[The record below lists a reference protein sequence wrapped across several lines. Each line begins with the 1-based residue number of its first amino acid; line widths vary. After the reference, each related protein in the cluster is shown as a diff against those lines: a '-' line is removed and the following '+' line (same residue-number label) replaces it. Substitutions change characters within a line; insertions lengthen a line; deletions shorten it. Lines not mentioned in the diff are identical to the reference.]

1 MKIDFSKIKDLS
13 SKRKIKF
20 TERDIAIFEFLSL
33 YGYAD
38 LDALYMLTRNFFPCS
53 KNTFKERLNILKEA
67 GYLKIDSYSMP
78 MRDKNNRIFKFTL
91 VEGNRAAFAGIGGR
105 KPNVKILKSNFFHE
119 FFIIRTLA
127 KSKENGDIAYSE
139 KMDGYPFNGKEIRP
153 DVYLPSSKIGFEVE
167 VSIKRNWLEYGKK
180 FASLQDQLDYAR
192 HNSKEIEIDKL
203 IYLVQ
208 NGEDK
213 ISLIKTFDRLKST
226 SINKGNNFK
235 TFLVS
240 QTIDDHIRVLTF
252 DEFYDRDLSSF

>member
-1 MKIDFSKIKDLS
+1 MLKLE
-13 SKRKIKF
+13 KRKIRF
-20 TERDIAIFEFLSL
+20 TERDITIFEFLSI

-38 LDALYMLTRNFFPCS
+38 LDALYMLTKNFFPCS
-53 KNTFKERLNILKEA
+53 KNTFKERLNVLTEA
-67 GYLKIDSYSMP
+67 GYIKIGSYSMP
-78 MRDKNNRIFKFTL
+78 TRDKNNSAFKFTL
-91 VEGNRAAFAGIGGR
+91 IEGNRAAFAGIGGR
-105 KPNVKILKSNFFHE
+105 KPNIKILKSNFFHE

-139 KMDGYPFNGKEIRP
+139 KMDEYPFSNKEIRP
-153 DVYLPSSKIGFEVE
+153 DVYLPSLKIGFEVE

-180 FASLQDQLDYAR
+180 FAVLQDHLDYAR
-192 HNSKEIEIDKL
+192 HKNKEIEIDKL

-208 NGEDK
+208 SGKDK
-213 ISLIKTFDRLKST
+213 ISLIKTFDNLKSK

-252 DEFYDRDLSSF
+252 EEFYDRDLNLF